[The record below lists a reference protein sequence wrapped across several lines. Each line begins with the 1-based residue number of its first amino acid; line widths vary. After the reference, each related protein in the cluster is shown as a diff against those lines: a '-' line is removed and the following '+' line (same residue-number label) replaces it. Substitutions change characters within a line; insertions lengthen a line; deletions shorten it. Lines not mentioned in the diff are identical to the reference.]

1 MAEKSKQK
9 QDESKKKEEV
19 KDNWTSEELSLLSK
33 AIVKYPG
40 ALPNR
45 WKVITEHIGTGKTQK
60 QVIAK
65 AQELAQRTSLAK
77 AGKEKPISSVQSS
90 SFAQKEAKK

>member
-1 MAEKSKQK
+1 
-9 QDESKKKEEV
+9 V

-45 WKVITEHIGTGKTQK
+45 WKVITEHIGTGKT
-60 QVIAK
+60 
-65 AQELAQRTSLAK
+65 
-77 AGKEKPISSVQSS
+77 
-90 SFAQKEAKK
+90 